1 MIDGDNTDM
10 NRAWIHLALGAI
22 CAISIS
28 MPVFSVTAATASKT
42 PNRAPASTSAAPKR
56 ISQSPDFIPEADMFA
71 SALVVDAASGK
82 ELYAFKPTKKWSAAS
97 LTKLMTA
104 LVFVEKRPGWDSVV
118 KLVKA
123 DEVGGGRLRLA
134 LGSRF
139 TVQDAFYS
147 SLVGSANNATMALAR
162 STGYSKKGFLK
173 LMNKKAQ
180 AIGMTSSSF
189 ADPSGMEPANIITA
203 RDMVKLMRA
212 AFANPSILKAASTV
226 SYQFTAQNPTV
237 RKTILTTDKLKT
249 QTDLHILGAKT
260 GFLYESQYNF
270 AMKVRPEGQV
280 EKDLY
285 VVVLGAPTKQGSF
298 DAAESLAKWALSA
311 YKWDK

>member
-1 MIDGDNTDM
+1 
-10 NRAWIHLALGAI
+10 
-22 CAISIS
+22 
-28 MPVFSVTAATASKT
+28 MP
-42 PNRAPASTSAAPKR
+42 N
-56 ISQSPDFIPEADMFA
+56 MFA

-82 ELYAFKPTKKWSAAS
+82 ELYSFKPSKKWSAAS

-104 LVFVEKRPGWDSVV
+104 LVFVDKRPGWDSVI
-118 KLVKA
+118 KLAKA

-134 LGSRF
+134 IGSRF

-162 STGYSKKGFLK
+162 STGYSQKGFLK
-173 LMNKKAQ
+173 LMNQKAK
-180 AIGMTSSSF
+180 ALGMSSSF
-189 ADPSGMEPANIITA
+189 YADPSGMEPANIVTA

-212 AFANPSILKAASTV
+212 AFANQSILKAASTV

-237 RKTILTTDKLKT
+237 HKTILTTDKLKS
-249 QTDLHILGAKT
+249 QTDLHIIGAKT

-270 AMKVRPEGQV
+270 VMKVREEGQTGR
-280 EKDLY
+280 DLY

-298 DAAESLAKWALSA
+298 DSAESLAKWALSA
-311 YKWDK
+311 YKWD

>member
-1 MIDGDNTDM
+1 M
-10 NRAWIHLALGAI
+10 NRAWIHLALGAV

-28 MPVFSVTAATASKT
+28 MPVFSVSAATSSKT
-42 PNRAPASTSAAPKR
+42 PKTISANVTAAPKR
-56 ISQSPDFIPEADMFA
+56 ISQSPDFVPDVNMFA

-82 ELYAFKPTKKWSAAS
+82 ELYAFKPSKKWSAAS

-104 LVFVEKRPGWDSVV
+104 VVFVEKRPGWNSVV

-123 DEVGGGRLRLA
+123 DEVGCWLVHLA

-139 TVQDAFYS
+139 TVQDPFYS

-162 STGYSKKGFLK
+162 STGYSQKGFIK

-203 RDMVKLMRA
+203 RDMVTLMRV

-237 RKTILTTDKLKT
+237 RKTILTTDKLKA
-249 QTDLHILGAKT
+249 QTDLRILGAKT

-270 AMKVRPEGQV
+270 AMKVRPEDQAGK
-280 EKDLY
+280 EMY